1 MKAIP
6 DPAVLE
12 ETRGRASNW
21 PFRSVLIANRGEI
34 AVRILRTVK
43 ALGLEGVV
51 VYHAADRKA
60 PAVQLADRAIE
71 ITGATPVAAY
81 LDAQQILAAAKSSGA
96 GAIHPGYGF
105 LSENAGFARA
115 VAEAGLVFVGPLPE
129 QIELMGDKVRAR
141 AFVAKGGFPVAPSA
155 IEDDDP
161 ATFVERALKVPF
173 PLLIKPAAGGGGK
186 GMRIVREA
194 GQLKAEIERARSEGQ
209 RYFGDGRL
217 YVERYVENPRHIEV
231 QVLGDAH
238 GNVVHLFE
246 RECSVQRRFQKIVEE
261 TPSPAL
267 DASLR
272 TRICETAAGIARK
285 AGYRNAGTV
294 EFIFGAGGAPGAQSG
309 AGNAEF
315 YFLEM
320 NTRLQVEHPVTEMI
334 TGKDLVLEQLR
345 VAAGEKLGYSQE
357 QVTSEGH
364 AIEFRVYAEDPARGY
379 TPTTGP
385 VLALR
390 QPVGEG
396 VRVDSGIV
404 EGQDVT
410 AAFDPMLAKLI
421 VWGRDRTEAID
432 RSDRALTGYA
442 LLGCVTNTAFLR
454 RLLRHPAFVEGQVHT
469 GFLDA
474 HPEIAATPALDSAT
488 LHKLLAAAALSTR
501 PMRDVADSVPDL
513 HAAIGG
519 WSN

>member
-1 MKAIP
+1 VTTTK
-6 DPAVLE
+6 
-12 ETRGRASNW
+12 W
-21 PFRSVLIANRGEI
+21 PFDTVLVANRGEI
-34 AVRILRTVK
+34 AVRVLRTVK
-43 ALGLEGVV
+43 ALGLRGAV
-51 VYHAADRKA
+51 VYHAADRDA
-60 PAVQLADRAIE
+60 PAARQADVAIE
-71 ITGATPVAAY
+71 ITGTTPVAAY
-81 LDAQQILAAAKSSGA
+81 LDGPQIIEAARKAGA

-115 VAEAGLVFVGPLPE
+115 VEAAGLVFVGPRPE

-141 AFVAKGGFPVAPSA
+141 AFVARSGFPVAPSA

-161 ATFVERALKVPF
+161 KTFLARAEVVGF

-186 GMRIVREA
+186 GMRIVREKGA
-194 GQLKAEIERARSEGQ
+194 LKAEVERARSEGQ

-217 YVERYVENPRHIEV
+217 YVERYIENPRHIEV

-267 DASLR
+267 DAATR
-272 TRICETAAGIARK
+272 ARICETAAGIARK

-294 EFIFGAGGAPGAQSG
+294 EFIFGKG
-309 AGNAEF
+309 EF

-320 NTRLQVEHPVTEMI
+320 NTRLQVEHPVTEEV

-345 VAAGEKLGYSQE
+345 VAAGEKLGFSQD
-357 QVTSEGH
+357 QVRQAGH
-364 AIEFRVYAEDPARGY
+364 AIEFRIYAEDAARGY

-385 VLALR
+385 VLALH
-390 QPVGEG
+390 PPSGDG
-396 VRVDSGIV
+396 VRWDSGIV
-404 EGQDVT
+404 QGQEVT

-421 VWGRDRTEAID
+421 VAGRDRAEAMA
-432 RSDRALTGYA
+432 RADRALAQTV
-442 LLGCVTNTAFLR
+442 LLGCKTNTAFLR
-454 RLLRHPAFVEGQVHT
+454 RLLNHPAFGAGEIHT

-474 HPEIAATPALDSAT
+474 HPEIAAEPALPAET
-488 LHKLLAAAALSTR
+488 LHRLLAAASLATR
-501 PMRDVADSVPDL
+501 PVRDAADAVPPL
-513 HAAIGG
+513 HAAMGE
-519 WSN
+519 WRN